1 MQEAR
6 HETLRQNKE
15 GVGRF
20 VARYGVMSPTQ
31 SEGKRFVKMHAPCSL
46 ERTFVIL
53 KRVNRVPSLAAC
65 SSCQRKFFTLAT
77 YHDDPAR
84 AEQYLYEKFVMHRC

>member
-1 MQEAR
+1 
-6 HETLRQNKE
+6 
-15 GVGRF
+15 
-20 VARYGVMSPTQ
+20 
-31 SEGKRFVKMHAPCSL
+31 VKKKAHAPFSS

-53 KRVNRVPSLAAC
+53 KRVNKVPSLAAC

-84 AEQYLYEKFVMHRC
+84 AEQYLHDKFVMHRCQEETNLRLRRAATANPP